1 MAGVRGARRGYMKIV
16 LRLLSERGC
25 VSYDE
30 VVEAG
35 VPRDTV
41 HIYAIRLARSGIAVR
56 KKEGGRG
63 VLCIKLLASSGGV
76 GQGCAQCGGS
86 EAC

>member
-1 MAGVRGARRGYMKIV
+1 MGARKGYMRVV

-30 VVEAG
+30 IVKAG

-41 HIYAIRLARSGIAVR
+41 HIYAIRLVRSGVAVR
-56 KKEGGRG
+56 KREDGRG
-63 VLCIKLLASSGGV
+63 VLCIKLLA
-76 GQGCAQCGGS
+76 
-86 EAC
+86 

>member
-1 MAGVRGARRGYMKIV
+1 MVGVRGVRKGYMRVV

-30 VVEAG
+30 IVEAG
-35 VPRDTV
+35 VPRDVV

-56 KKEGGRG
+56 KREDGRG
-63 VLCIKLLASSGGV
+63 ILCLKLLA
-76 GQGCAQCGGS
+76 
-86 EAC
+86 